1 MGSQEQG
8 SGAEPCERRG
18 VEGTEREAQAQ
29 SEPRLLEQVR
39 NVMRLHHLI
48 RLVPTSLTLPG
59 FSCC

>member
-1 MGSQEQG
+1 MGSQEQKPG
-8 SGAEPCERRG
+8 NTTAETRVGPAQTGAKTQPEPK
-18 VEGTEREAQAQ
+18 
-29 SEPRLLEQVR
+29 LLEQVR